1 MIAGRLGAKALLRI
15 LAVLAV
21 AFVCAALLL
30 PAAGEGAQ
38 VEGIRN
44 WSYKDYSRVVIDLS
58 GPASFREN
66 RLMGPPRLYIDLK
79 YSTIGES
86 INHASPVRDGI
97 LRKIRAAQYD
107 DDTVR
112 VVLDL
117 EHIKDY
123 KVFQLTDP
131 YRLVVDVYGDGGGT
145 KGYVDDGRPKIKR
158 VVIDPGHGGH
168 DPGALGPG
176 GLKEKD
182 VVLDIAR
189 ELKET
194 LKAEG
199 YEVLLTRDKDVYLT
213 LEERTVFANRKNAD
227 LFVSIHANAST
238 RKSAKGL
245 ETYMLNWTDD
255 EEAQKVAARENSI
268 TLKRMKQARSDIGL
282 ILASLELQNK
292 RDESLKLAHYVQR
305 SMVSSLK
312 GRYGGVEN
320 HGVKQALFYVLFGA
334 KMPSVLVEVSYIS
347 NPVEATRLQ
356 KKAYRQHLAQG
367 IASGVKAYFATTPS
381 PRTIAKR

>member
-1 MIAGRLGAKALLRI
+1 MTRGCFRARVFLPVLI
-15 LAVLAV
+15 L
-21 AFVCAALLL
+21 FAALSA
-30 PAAGEGAQ
+30 PPAGEGAQ

-44 WSYKDYSRVVIDLS
+44 WSYDDYSRVVIDLS
-58 GPASFREN
+58 GPASFDKN
-66 RLMGPPRLYIDLK
+66 SLANPPRLYIDLK
-79 YSTIGES
+79 YSNIAGGMKP
-86 INHASPVRDGI
+86 ALPVGDGI
-97 LRKIRAAQYD
+97 LRNVRAAQYD
-107 DDTVR
+107 EDTVR

-131 YRLVVDVYGDGGGT
+131 YRLVVDVYGEGGETKGPAGGGEERT
-145 KGYVDDGRPKIKR
+145 IKR

-168 DPGALGPG
+168 DPGAIGPG
-176 GLKEKD
+176 GLQEKD
-182 VVLDIAR
+182 VVLDIAL
-189 ELKET
+189 ELKGMLE
-194 LKAEG
+194 AEG
-199 YEVLLTRDKDVYLT
+199 YEVLLTRDRDVYLD
-213 LEERTVFANRKNAD
+213 LEERTIFANRENAD
-227 LFVSIHANAST
+227 LFVSIHANASP
-238 RKSAKGL
+238 RQSAKGL

-292 RDESLKLAHYVQR
+292 RDESLKLAHYIQR
-305 SMVSSLK
+305 SMMSSLK
-312 GRYGGVEN
+312 GRYGGIED

-367 IASGVKAYFATTPS
+367 IASGVKAYFAGAPS
-381 PRTIAKR
+381 PQTVAKR